1 MSVSDTHVKLNIR
14 PDPFCASDNATHF
27 QLSMGLDVG
36 GEGNCWDGR
45 RGQPGCTRLAPLL
58 HGIAM
63 PLNATLARWFYF
75 RAANLDTTREITF
88 EILNA
93 GAASFPGGFD
103 DYNVCSSSDGH
114 DWIRVPATFENG
126 KSLAWT
132 LVPPQ
137 RALYFVSNSVEVFS
151 CRGLLNLIRGF
162 SVNGIK
168 GCSIALCPYHPHHSH
183 VNPQAYFAPYPLQRH
198 AELIAEV
205 QSRPGVDL
213 TVLGQSLDGR
223 DIDCLRIGRFS
234 G

>member
-36 GEGNCWDGR
+36 GEGKCWFGR
-45 RGQPGCTRLAPLL
+45 CGQPGCTCLDPMR
-58 HGIAM
+58 HSHTT
-63 PLNATLARWFYF
+63 PLNTALARWFYF

-93 GAASFPGGFD
+93 GAVSFPDGFD
-103 DYNVCSSSDGH
+103 GYNVCSSSDGH

-137 RALYFVSNSVEVFS
+137 RALYFVSACVF
-151 CRGLLNLIRGF
+151 RLRPPGF
-162 SVNGIK
+162 
-168 GCSIALCPYHPHHSH
+168 
-183 VNPQAYFAPYPLQRH
+183 
-198 AELIAEV
+198 
-205 QSRPGVDL
+205 D
-213 TVLGQSLDGR
+213 
-223 DIDCLRIGRFS
+223 
-234 G
+234 